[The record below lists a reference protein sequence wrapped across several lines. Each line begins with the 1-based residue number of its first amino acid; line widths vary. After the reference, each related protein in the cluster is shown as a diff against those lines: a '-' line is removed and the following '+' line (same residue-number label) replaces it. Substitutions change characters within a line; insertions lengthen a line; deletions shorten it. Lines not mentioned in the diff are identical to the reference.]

1 MIFYRAT
8 FIILVATTLT
18 YTQYNGYDFSVS
30 SSLVY
35 TTSAEIFLNPNSI
48 DPVIRNSSFQINDV
62 LNPALDIRFRLS
74 EPLVL
79 GLNAEYMNSNKTGRN
94 LRVLEGN
101 NELRLETT
109 DGFQLIPIETSIYYL
124 LPFSIEN
131 LKFLMGGGA
140 GIYFGHFTRKFG
152 DTEIS
157 TLENQVAFGIQV
169 SISMEYLPLENVG
182 LRFEMKFRDP
192 EFKSRN
198 KYNKNVINYNG
209 AEITLLQDT
218 FDTKVNV
225 DGVTFLLGAAIYL

>member
-8 FIILVATTLT
+8 FIILIATTFT
-18 YTQYNGYDFSVS
+18 YSQYNGFDFSVS

-48 DPVIRNSSFQINDV
+48 DPVVRNSSFQINDV
-62 LNPALDIRFRLS
+62 LNPALDIRYRIS
-74 EPLVL
+74 EPLIL
-79 GLNAEYMNSNKTGRN
+79 GLNAEYMNSNQTGRN

-109 DGFQLIPIETSIYYL
+109 DGFQLLPIETSIYYQ

-140 GIYFGHFTRKFG
+140 GIYFGRFTRKFG

-157 TLENQVAFGIQV
+157 TIDNQVAFGIQV
-169 SISMEYLPLENVG
+169 SISMEYLPMENVG

-209 AEITLLQDT
+209 TQITLLQDT

-225 DGVTFLLGAAIYL
+225 DGVTFLLGAAVYL